1 MSINDT
7 SFWSARVAFSQDIA
21 LDANPTSL
29 PNDHFVDYNSAS
41 GPLVAMWLRSVPVL
55 NPSPSGILRYKDP
68 IHYIVRKTGYYC
80 VGACGV
86 GQA

>member
-7 SFWSARVAFSQDIA
+7 SFWSARVAFSQDIS
-21 LDANPTSL
+21 LDANSTSL
-29 PNDHFVDYNSAS
+29 RDDHFADYTL
-41 GPLVAMWLRSVPVL
+41 PLGLRAVRPQNGPVL

-86 GQA
+86 GRA